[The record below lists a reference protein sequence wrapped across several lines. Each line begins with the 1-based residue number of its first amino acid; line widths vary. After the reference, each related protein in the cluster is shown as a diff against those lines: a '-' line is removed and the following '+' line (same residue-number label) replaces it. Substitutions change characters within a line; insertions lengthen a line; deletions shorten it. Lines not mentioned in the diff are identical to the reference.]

1 MRALPKNI
9 RKGVNQKGKSIVSVK
24 MENSEPVACI
34 GAFVGKQLK
43 LAANTAEKFAV
54 YDLGGGTMDFV
65 YGVFREAGKKTM

>member
-54 YDLGGGTMDFV
+54 YDQWILCMAYSV
-65 YGVFREAGKKTM
+65 KPGKKTM

>member
-1 MRALPKNI
+1 
-9 RKGVNQKGKSIVSVK
+9 

-65 YGVFREAGKKTM
+65 YGVFREAGEEDNVEQDAVIEILVLCGDSSIGG